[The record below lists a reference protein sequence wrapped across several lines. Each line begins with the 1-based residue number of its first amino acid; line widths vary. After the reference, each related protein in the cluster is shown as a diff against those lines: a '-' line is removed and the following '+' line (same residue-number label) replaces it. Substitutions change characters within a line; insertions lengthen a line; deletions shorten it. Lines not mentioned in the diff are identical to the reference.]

1 MALKIRLTRTG
12 SKNQPSYRVVAAD
25 TRFPRD
31 GRFLETLG
39 WYDPK
44 REGERFHLDLERIE
58 YWKSNG
64 AQLSDTVRSLCR
76 QARRTVPAA

>member
-1 MALKIRLTRTG
+1 MAVKIRLTRTG
-12 SKNQPSYRVVAAD
+12 AKNQASFRVVATD

-44 REGERFHLDLERIE
+44 REGETFHLDLDRIE
-58 YWKSNG
+58 YWTGHG

-76 QARRTVPAA
+76 QARRSAPAA